1 MFELITAVS
10 YEETIKKSL
19 FIVHAAPVASV
30 DEALQFIETH
40 SQADATH
47 NCWAFRIGEDYRFND
62 DGEPGGTA
70 GRPILAA
77 IEGRELT
84 NIVVLVIRYY
94 GGIKLGTGGLV
105 RAYGG
110 TAAKCLHEAPKRK
123 IVAMSRVYCDCPYSE
138 MERVKVHLA
147 QAGVQLVAEE
157 FDEVGVKWEWLI
169 PVSMVRELEVSHRNL
184 TRGQAHW
191 EIRTAEEMI

>member
-1 MFELITAVS
+1 MFELTTAVS

-19 FIVHAAPVASV
+19 FIVHAAPVVGV
-30 DEALQFIETH
+30 DEAMRFIEAH
-40 SQADATH
+40 SRADATH
-47 NCWAFRIGEDYRFND
+47 NCWAFRIGEEYRFND

-70 GRPILAA
+70 GRPILAV

-84 NIVVLVIRYY
+84 NIAVLVIRYY

-110 TAAKCLHEAPKRK
+110 TAAKCLHDAPKRK
-123 IVAMSRVYCDCPYSE
+123 IVAMSRIRCDCPYSE

-147 QAGVQLVAEE
+147 QNGVQLVAEA
-157 FDEVGVKWEWLI
+157 FDAIGVKWEWLI
-169 PVSMVRELEVSHRNL
+169 PVPMVHDLEETHRNL

-191 EIRTAEEMI
+191 EIVSAEEMI